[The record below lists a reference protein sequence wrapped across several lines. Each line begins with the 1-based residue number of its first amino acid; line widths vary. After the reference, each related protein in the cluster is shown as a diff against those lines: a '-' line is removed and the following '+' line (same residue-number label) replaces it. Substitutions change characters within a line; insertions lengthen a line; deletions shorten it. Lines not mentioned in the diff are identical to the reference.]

1 MNIYISH
8 STSFDFKNELYKP
21 LRETTFTDTF
31 ILPHETS
38 DLQYPVKELFDAKK
52 CNMVIAEVSFPST
65 GQGIELGW
73 ANDRG
78 ISIVCFYKKGSVY
91 SRSLTTIS
99 DTFIEY
105 TNSAD
110 LLEKIKKLL

>member
-1 MNIYISH
+1 MNIYVSH
-8 STSFDFKNELYKP
+8 STSFDFESELYKP
-21 LRETTFTDTF
+21 LRGNTLADTF

-38 DLQYPVKELFDAKK
+38 DLQYRVKELFNEKK
-52 CNMVIAEVSFPST
+52 CDMVIAEVSFPST

-78 ISIVCFYKKGSVY
+78 ISIACFYKKGSVY
-91 SRSLTTIS
+91 SKSLTTIS

-105 TNSAD
+105 TESAD